1 MALDTDV
8 CYRAFMSRDRRFDG
22 RFVTAVVTTGVY
34 CRPGC
39 PARTP
44 ARRNV
49 RFYPHAAAAESA
61 GFRPCLRCR
70 PETSPGGAAWNGT
83 SATVTRALRLIDEGA
98 MDGAGVEALAGRLG
112 VTSRWLR
119 QLFLEHLGASPLA
132 VARTRRVHFA
142 RRLLDQTALPLVEIA
157 LASGFGSAR
166 RLHDAIRATFHR
178 APGDLRRSRSAG
190 TEAARGDAVTAPAN
204 DSGVPSPI
212 TLRLAARAP
221 FDAAP
226 VVRFL
231 GGRAIPGVEQTVDG
245 RYARSV
251 RLDGTTGVIEADAIA
266 GESALRLVVRLSSHR
281 ALLAVATRVGRLF
294 DLDADTAAIAEHL
307 RRDRRLAR
315 VVPRAGVRVPGSWDP
330 FEIGVRAML
339 GQQISVA
346 AARTIAGRLV
356 RLCGTPLAVP
366 HESITHVFPEAMAVA
381 AADLESIGLPRAR
394 SAALR
399 GFAAAVAQ
407 RRIDFAAMHDLD
419 TCVRELTALPG
430 IGPWTAH
437 YIAMRALGEPDAF
450 PASDLGV
457 LKALARTDGTLPSER
472 EALAHAAAWRPWRAY
487 AVIALWT
494 HDPEEER

>member
-1 MALDTDV
+1 MALDTEA
-8 CYRAFMSRDRRFDG
+8 CYRAFTSRDRRFDG

-39 PARTP
+39 PARLP

-70 PETSPGGAAWNGT
+70 PETSPGTAAWNGT
-83 SATVTRALRLIDEGA
+83 SATVTRALRLIDQGA
-98 MDGAGVEALAGRLG
+98 MDGAGVETLAARLG

-119 QLFLEHLGASPLA
+119 QLFAEQLGASPLA

-142 RRLLDQTALPLVEIA
+142 RRLLDQTALPLVDVA
-157 LASGFGSAR
+157 VAAGFGSAR

-178 APGDLRRSRSAG
+178 APGDLRRRRRTGAD
-190 TEAARGDAVTAPAN
+190 ARRNDGPLIDTDTSVT
-204 DSGVPSPI
+204 SPI

-221 FDAAP
+221 FDAEP
-226 VVRFL
+226 LVRFF
-231 GGRAIPGVEQTVDG
+231 GTRAVPGVEQCAEG
-245 RYARSV
+245 IYARSI
-251 RLDGTTGVIEADAIA
+251 RIDGSDGVIEAHALP
-266 GESALRLVVRLSSHR
+266 GESALRLVARLSSWR
-281 ALLAVATRVGRLF
+281 PLLAVASRVGRLF
-294 DLDADTAAIAEHL
+294 DLDSDAAAIAAHL
-307 RRDRRLAR
+307 RRDPRLAR
-315 VVPRAGVRVPGSWDP
+315 AMPRAGVRVPGAWEP
-330 FEIGVRAML
+330 FEIGVRALL

-346 AARTIAGRLV
+346 AARTLAGRLV

-366 HESITHVFPEAMAVA
+366 HDTITHLFPEAAAVA
-381 AADLESIGLPRAR
+381 AADLGCIGLPRTR
-394 SAALR
+394 VAALR
-399 GFAAAVAQ
+399 GFAAAVAE

-419 TCVRELTALPG
+419 TCVQQLTALPG
-430 IGPWTAH
+430 IGRWTAN

-457 LKALARTDGTLPSER
+457 LKALAAPGGALATER
-472 EALAHAAAWRPWRAY
+472 QAIAHAAAWRPWRAY

-494 HDPEEER
+494 HIPREKR

>member
-1 MALDTDV
+1 MPLDTDA
-8 CYRAFMSRDRRFDG
+8 CYRAFTSKDRRFDG

-39 PARTP
+39 PARLP

-49 RFYPHAAAAESA
+49 RFYAHAAAAEAA

-70 PETSPGGAAWNGT
+70 PETSPGTAAWNGT

-119 QLFLEHLGASPLA
+119 QLFTEQLGASPLA

-142 RRLLDQTALPLVEIA
+142 RRLLDQTSLPLVDVA
-157 LASGFGSAR
+157 VASGFGSAR

-178 APGDLRRSRSAG
+178 APGDLRRRQRIEFVAG
-190 TEAARGDAVTAPAN
+190 PRGNVLLESDDA
-204 DSGVPSPI
+204 SFESPI

-221 FDAAP
+221 FDAEP
-226 VVRFL
+226 IIRFL
-231 GGRAIPGVEQTVDG
+231 GMRAIPGIEQSAPG
-245 RYARSV
+245 RYARSI
-251 RLDGTTGVIEADAIA
+251 RIDGTTGVIEAHAIS
-266 GESALRLVVRLSSHR
+266 GEPALRLIARLPSR
-281 ALLAVATRVGRLF
+281 RPLLAVATRVGRLF
-294 DLDADTAAIAEHL
+294 DLDSDAVAIAAHL
-307 RRDRRLAR
+307 RRDPRLAR
-315 VVPRAGVRVPGSWDP
+315 VVPRAGVRVPGTWEP

-346 AARTIAGRLV
+346 AARTLAGRLV
-356 RLCGTPLAVP
+356 RLCGTPLATP
-366 HESITHVFPEAMAVA
+366 HESITHVFPEAAAVA
-381 AADLESIGLPRAR
+381 SADLASIGLPRVR
-394 SAALR
+394 QAALR
-399 GFAAAVAQ
+399 GFAEAVAE
-407 RRIDFAAMHDLD
+407 RRIDFRAMHDLD
-419 TCVRELTALPG
+419 TAVEQLTALPG
-430 IGPWTAH
+430 IGPWTAN

-457 LKALARTDGTLPSER
+457 LKALARADGTLPTER
-472 EALAHAAAWRPWRAY
+472 EAIERAARWRPWRAY

-494 HDPEEER
+494 HAPEEE

>member
-70 PETSPGGAAWNGT
+70 PETSPGVAAWNGT
-83 SATVTRALRLIDEGA
+83 SVTVTRALRLIDEGA

-142 RRLLDQTALPLVEIA
+142 RRLLDQTTLPLVDVA
-157 LASGFGSAR
+157 VASGFGSAR

-178 APGDLRRSRSAG
+178 APGDLRRRGSA
-190 TEAARGDAVTAPAN
+190 AASGGRGDATASMDPG
-204 DSGVPSPI
+204 GVPSPI

-231 GGRAIPGVEQTVDG
+231 GGRAIPGVEQVVDG
-245 RYARSV
+245 RYTRSV
-251 RLDGTTGVIEADAIA
+251 RLDGTTGVIEAGAIV

-281 ALLAVATRVGRLF
+281 ALLAVAPRVGRRF
-294 DLDADTAAIAEHL
+294 DLDADPAAIATHL
-307 RRDRRLAR
+307 RRDPRLAR

-356 RLCGTPLAVP
+356 RLCGTPLAAP
-366 HESITHVFPEAMAVA
+366 HESITHVFPEAKAVA

-399 GFAAAVAQ
+399 GFAAAVAK
-407 RRIDFAAMHDLD
+407 RRVDFAAMHDLD

-457 LKALARTDGTLPSER
+457 LKALARTDGTLPTER
-472 EALAHAAAWRPWRAY
+472 EALAHAADWRPWRAY